1 MAPPMAEAIFPEIST
16 TRGANSALG
25 DGVKAAPDLG
35 ASMYGLAERLFP
47 ICRSL
52 TGDGVRQTLAI
63 LGEQVPGLNI
73 HEVPS
78 GTRCFDWAVPDEWNI
93 SAGFIVRPDGRK
105 IADFAES
112 NLHVVGYSEPVDKEI
127 DLAELQD
134 HLHSLPDD
142 PDAIPY
148 VTSYYNRGWGFC
160 LRHRERQALPE
171 GRYRVVIKSTLAP
184 GSLTYGDLL
193 LPGREP
199 KEILISTYVCHPSMA
214 NNEVSGPVVTV
225 QLAKSMTERKDRRYT
240 YRFVFVP
247 ETIGS
252 ILYISR
258 HLEHLK
264 RHVIAGFNVT
274 CVGDERTYSYL
285 PSRNGHTLA
294 DRVAQRVLK
303 QRAPDYKRYSFLARG
318 SDERQYC
325 APGVDLPVVSV
336 MRSKYADYPEY
347 HTSKDDLS
355 LITPAGLRGSFAV
368 LQDCI
373 DVIERERRYRVT
385 VLCEPQMGRRG
396 LYSALGGRGVSAA
409 VRTRMNIL
417 AYCDGEH
424 SLLDIA
430 ELLDLPIGEL
440 RPFVDE
446 LLAHKLIAPVDA

>member
-1 MAPPMAEAIFPEIST
+1 V
-16 TRGANSALG
+16 GY
-25 DGVKAAPDLG
+25 GVKFASDLG

-63 LGEQVPGLNI
+63 LGERLSGLKI

-78 GTRCFDWAVPDEWNI
+78 GTRCFDWVVPDEWNI
-93 SAGFIVRPDGRK
+93 SAAFIVRPDGRK
-105 IADFAES
+105 IADFAEN

-127 DLAELQD
+127 DLSELQN
-134 HLHSLPDD
+134 HLHSLPSD

-148 VTSYYNRGWGFC
+148 VTSYYNRSWGFC
-160 LRHRERQALPE
+160 LRHRDRQQLPE

-184 GSLTYGDLL
+184 GSLTYGDLI
-193 LPGREP
+193 LPGREA
-199 KEILISTYVCHPSMA
+199 KEVLISSYICHPSMA
-214 NNEVSGPVVTV
+214 NNELSGPIVAM
-225 QLAKSMTERKDRRYT
+225 QLAKWIMERKDRRYT
-240 YRFVFVP
+240 YRFVFAP

-252 ILYISR
+252 ILYLGR

-264 RHVIAGFNVT
+264 KHVIAGFNVT

-285 PSRNGHTLA
+285 PSRNGDTLA
-294 DRVAQRVLK
+294 DRVAQRALR

-336 MRSKYADYPEY
+336 MRSKYAEYPEY

-355 LITPAGLRGSFAV
+355 LITPAGLQGSFEV
-368 LQDCI
+368 LCDCI
-373 DVIERERRYRVT
+373 DAIESERRYRAT
-385 VLCEPQMGRRG
+385 ILCEPQMGRRG
-396 LYSALGGRGVSAA
+396 LYSALGARGIPAA

-417 AYCDGEH
+417 AYCDGDH

-430 ELLDLPIGEL
+430 DLLDLPMSEL
-440 RPFVDE
+440 CPFVDE
-446 LLAHKLIAPVDA
+446 LLQHKLIAPVDG

>member
-1 MAPPMAEAIFPEIST
+1 MAEAIFPESST
-16 TRGANSALG
+16 TPGTNSALG
-25 DGVKAAPDLG
+25 CGVRAAPDLG
-35 ASMYGLAERLFP
+35 ASMYALAERLFP

-63 LGEQVPGLNI
+63 LGEQIPGLKI

-78 GTRCFDWAVPDEWNI
+78 GTRCFDWVVPDEWNI
-93 SAGFIVRPDGRK
+93 SAAFIVRPDGRK
-105 IADFAES
+105 VADFAES

-148 VTSYYNRGWGFC
+148 VTSYYNRSWGFC
-160 LRHRERQALPE
+160 LRHRERQKLPQ

-193 LPGREP
+193 LPGRES

-214 NNEVSGPVVTV
+214 NNEVSGPVVTA

-258 HLEHLK
+258 QLEHLK

-285 PSRNGHTLA
+285 PSRNGNTLA

-336 MRSKYADYPEY
+336 MRSKYAEYPEY

-355 LITPAGLRGSFAV
+355 LITPAGLGGSFDA
-368 LQDCI
+368 LHDCI
-373 DVIERERRYRVT
+373 DAIESERRYRVT

-396 LYSALGGRGVSAA
+396 LYSALGARGVSAA

-430 ELLDLPIGEL
+430 DLLDLPIGEL

-446 LLAHKLIAPVDA
+446 LLQHNLIAPVDA